1 MMKFQIV
8 LNTLCQ
14 QFKIRA
20 KTYNNFYYIG
30 EFKKSALKVDKDT
43 LLKYERLKKIICLP
57 QLKEMLF

>member
-1 MMKFQIV
+1 MPGQIYAA
-8 LNTLCQ
+8 L
-14 QFKIRA
+14 IRA

-43 LLKYERLKKIICLP
+43 LLKYERLKKMICLP